1 MEAKAA
7 TVKLAGRLMTK
18 RVMGKASFVHLQDM
32 SGQMQLFL
40 QRDNVGEDVYQA
52 FKGWDM
58 GDIIGAV
65 GVVFRTKTGEL
76 SVRVSEIRLLAKSLQ
91 PLPEK
96 YHGLTDTEQRYRQRY
111 VDLIMNEDAR
121 RIFHVR
127 SKWFAT
133 SATSSAPAISWK
145 WKRP

>member
-127 SKWFAT
+127 SQVVRYIRDFLGARDFLEVE
-133 SATSSAPAISWK
+133 
-145 WKRP
+145 RP